1 MMVQMSQPSIWNFTL
16 ICELYKELMELLLY
30 FHLVGEA
37 SMMSQANSPF
47 AGPSSIFLVTLAI
60 LVSTFLNP
68 FLSFG
73 KPHVFIQ
80 DTAQK
85 LVSSLYV

>member
-1 MMVQMSQPSIWNFTL
+1 
-16 ICELYKELMELLLY
+16 
-30 FHLVGEA
+30 
-37 SMMSQANSPF
+37 MSQASSPF
-47 AGPSSIFLVTLAI
+47 ADPSSIFLGTLAI
-60 LVSTFLNP
+60 LVSTSLNP

-85 LVSSLYV
+85 LVSSLYVRYALFISMHSSLRKKASHTIFDA